1 MNPSLQDE
9 IDQSIDMEGRE
20 PYAPQRLPPTPPA
33 AAGSLHELVT
43 LLESTRDSREDCKGL
58 LEKYI
63 QNYRTIVENIPD
75 LVYSLDER
83 GIIVLVNKAVNAFGY
98 SVDELVGTFFANLIY
113 QEDRDYTT
121 RGFFDIAAQSQNRA
135 HSQKFRIVTK
145 SGDLRWL
152 EANCSIHFTL
162 SGDFIWQEGVCRDI
176 TETVQAQHALMKTQN
191 SLEEEVRKRTT
202 ELTRASLELQKEIL
216 ERRETERALRERERD
231 LEQEKANLQEANTA
245 LKVLLKRRKLDK
257 RAFEEQVLHNVQKL
271 VLPYLKLLSAEVADE
286 RQMTYLQIIETNL
299 NDITAGFARRLS
311 VEYSGLTKTEIKVA
325 DFIRH
330 GMKNRHI
337 AEQLGLSVRTV
348 EAYRMSIRDKLKIH
362 HKKVNLC
369 TYLKSMR

>member
-1 MNPSLQDE
+1 M
-9 IDQSIDMEGRE
+9 
-20 PYAPQRLPPTPPA
+20 
-33 AAGSLHELVT
+33 
-43 LLESTRDSREDCKGL
+43 
-58 LEKYI
+58 
-63 QNYRTIVENIPD
+63 
-75 LVYSLDER
+75 
-83 GIIVLVNKAVNAFGY
+83 VNKAVNAFGY

-113 QEDRDYTT
+113 HEDRDYTT
-121 RGFFDIAAQSQNRA
+121 RGFFDIAAQRQNLA

-145 SGDLRWL
+145 SGDLRWM

-176 TETVQAQHALMKTQN
+176 TETVHAQHALMKTQN
-191 SLEEEVRKRTT
+191 SLEEEVRKRTS
-202 ELTRASLELQKEIL
+202 ELTHATLGLQKEIL

-245 LKVLLKRRKLDK
+245 LKVLLKRRELDK

-286 RQMTYLQIIETNL
+286 RQTTYLQIVETNL
-299 NDITAGFARRLS
+299 NDITAGFSRRLS
-311 VEYSGLTKTEIKVA
+311 VEYARLTKTEIKVA

-330 GMKNRHI
+330 GMKNRQI
-337 AEQLGLSVRTV
+337 AELLGLSVRTV
-348 EAYRMSIRDKLKIH
+348 EAYRMSIRDKLKLH

>member
-1 MNPSLQDE
+1 MNPSLQDN
-9 IDQSIDMEGRE
+9 IDRSVGRKGKE
-20 PYAPQRLPPTPPA
+20 PYAPPRMPPTSPNA
-33 AAGSLHELVT
+33 VGNLHELVT
-43 LLESTRDSREDCKGL
+43 LLESAKDPREDCKAL
-58 LEKYI
+58 LNNYI
-63 QNYRTIVENIPD
+63 QSYRTIVESIPD
-75 LVYSLDER
+75 LVYSLDEN
-83 GIIVLVNKAVNAFGY
+83 GVIVMVNKAVNAFGY

-113 QEDRDYTT
+113 HEDRDYTT
-121 RGFFDIAAQSQNRA
+121 RGFFDIAAQRQNLA

-145 SGDLRWL
+145 SGDLRWM

-176 TETVQAQHALMKTQN
+176 TETVHAQHALMKTQN
-191 SLEEEVRKRTT
+191 SLEEEVRKRTS
-202 ELTRASLELQKEIL
+202 ELTHATLGLQKEIL

-245 LKVLLKRRKLDK
+245 LKVLLKRRELDK

-286 RQMTYLQIIETNL
+286 RQTTYQQIVETNL
-299 NDITAGFARRLS
+299 NDITAGFSRRLS

-330 GMKNRHI
+330 GMKNRQI
-337 AEQLGLSVRTV
+337 AELLGLSVRTV
-348 EAYRMSIRDKLKIH
+348 EAYRMSIRDKLKLH